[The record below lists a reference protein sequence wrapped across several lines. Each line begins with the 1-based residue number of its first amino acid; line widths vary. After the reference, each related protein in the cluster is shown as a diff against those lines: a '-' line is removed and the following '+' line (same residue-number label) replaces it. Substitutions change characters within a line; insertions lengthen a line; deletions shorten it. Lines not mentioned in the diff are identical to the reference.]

1 MNNLKKKMVDLHCY
15 ITFKFWLIKYIFR
28 YFRKIYR
35 AIKKLFQLISIFQ
48 KYHISILLRYEITI
62 AIGIFI
68 YRIKTINYQYY
79 EYYFQQNLFLLPI
92 FHSTD
97 FN

>member
-1 MNNLKKKMVDLHCY
+1 MNNLKKKMIDLHCY

-48 KYHISILLRYEITI
+48 KYHISILL
-62 AIGIFI
+62 AIQNHNWYFHLSN
-68 YRIKTINYQYY
+68 KNY
-79 EYYFQQNLFLLPI
+79 
-92 FHSTD
+92 
-97 FN
+97 